1 MFVFHC
7 SDVNECENKLHN
19 CFLSEHK
26 VCIDTDGSFLCECK
40 QGYINVSDLCEGIL
54 L

>member
-1 MFVFHC
+1 MFMFHY
-7 SDVNECENKLHN
+7 SDVNECENNLHN
-19 CFLSEHK
+19 CILSEHK